1 MQATSSR
8 RLFVGFGLKKSEIEK
23 TSLIKQR
30 LSPFVN
36 DTAKVVDNSNLHM
49 TLGFLGQIDQ
59 TSYASVVDAIEL
71 MPKPTF
77 MQELDTLSLWQSAQ
91 LICLKGHASE
101 PLLLMAQSLL
111 LIAKNHKVLI
121 SEHQYVPHISLFR
134 QVNITTLPTLR
145 CTTRL
150 SLMPTE
156 LHLYQS
162 IKNKRQ
168 TDYSVLKSWPLTED
182 NKKAAII

>member
-71 MPKPTF
+71 MPKPTLYARVRYTF
-77 MQELDTLSLWQSAQ
+77 V
-91 LICLKGHASE
+91 
-101 PLLLMAQSLL
+101 MA
-111 LIAKNHKVLI
+111 I
-121 SEHQYVPHISLFR
+121 STI
-134 QVNITTLPTLR
+134 NLPKR
-145 CTTRL
+145 TR
-150 SLMPTE
+150 
-156 LHLYQS
+156 
-162 IKNKRQ
+162 
-168 TDYSVLKSWPLTED
+168 
-182 NKKAAII
+182 